1 MDAITLFKQAAKA
14 LQEDPRYQALD
25 AARKA
30 NDADTELQDMIAE
43 FGAMNTAY
51 QQAAMGTEE
60 EQKQLIEL
68 QARMN
73 DLYGKIMMSPT
84 MQAYGAAQQEAEK
97 LIGFIDRIISE
108 AMNGGDPMLVEEEP
122 ASCCSGGCAG
132 CSGCSGSCG

>member
-14 LQEDPRYQALD
+14 LQEDPRYLALD

-30 NDADTELQDMIAE
+30 NDADTGLQAMIAE
-43 FGAMNTAY
+43 FGNLNTAY

-60 EQKQLIEL
+60 ERKQVGEL
-68 QARMN
+68 QSRMN
-73 DLYGKIMMSPT
+73 DLYGKIMTNPT
-84 MQAYGAAQQEAEK
+84 MQAYGEAQQAAEK

-122 ASCCSGGCAG
+122 ASCCSGGCSG